1 MLASVRVGFQSLS
14 TNPLRTLLSTL
25 GVIMGVAAL
34 VAVLALGDGM
44 EKFARR
50 QVVSTTSLQAVAIA
64 PLTGRTVDGVFI
76 PDTIVPMLGLADA
89 AAVGAM
95 PGVQSVQLG
104 VDGTALVTVPGA
116 PGAGVGEP
124 HATQVI
130 ATLANARRNLD
141 LRLSAGRWFS
151 DDEVRDS
158 ARVVVVSG
166 KLAKVLSPANPTA
179 LVGGTVQLQGTTFQ
193 VIGVGWPA
201 GGVMPAMAWVPF
213 TAAGMAM
220 APARAP
226 RPPVMA
232 AIAATIEEVPTV
244 KAQVERWL
252 AAQHPEWRGRVQVRT
267 DEARAKQAKQGIFL
281 FKLFMG
287 AITGISLLVGGI
299 GIMNVL
305 LAAVAERT
313 REIGIRKATGARQRD
328 ILAQFLAESVAITG
342 LGSAI
347 GFAVGLTGALGI
359 TAVMRRMAE
368 MPIYAAFAWSTL
380 VVAAVAA
387 VVVGLAFGVYP
398 AVRAARLSPVE
409 AIHYE

>member
-1 MLASVRVGFQSLS
+1 S

-44 EKFARR
+44 EKFARK
-50 QVVSTTSLQAVAIA
+50 QIVSTTSLQAIAIA
-64 PLTGRTVDGVFI
+64 PQTGRTVDGVFI
-76 PDTIVPMLGLADA
+76 PDTIVPMLGLGDA
-89 AAVGAM
+89 ADVAAI
-95 PGVQSVQLG
+95 PGVQTVQLG
-104 VDGTALVTVPGA
+104 VDGTALITVPGA
-116 PGAGVGEP
+116 PGARVAEP

-141 LRLSAGRWFS
+141 LRLSAGRWFG
-151 DDEVRDS
+151 DDEVRDA
-158 ARVVVVSG
+158 ARVVVLSG
-166 KLAKVLSPANPTA
+166 KLAKVLAPANPGA
-179 LVGGTVQLQGTTFQ
+179 LVGGTVQLQGNTFQ
-193 VIGVGWPA
+193 VIGVGGPA
-201 GGVMPAMAWVPF
+201 TGVMPAMAWVPF
-213 TAAGMAM
+213 TSAAAAM

-232 AIAATIEEVPTV
+232 AITATIEDVPAV
-244 KAQVERWL
+244 KGRVDRWL
-252 AAQHPEWRGRVQVRT
+252 ASRHPEWQGRVQVRT

-359 TAVMRRMAE
+359 TAAMRRVAE

-380 VVAAVAA
+380 AVAATAA

-398 AVRAARLSPVE
+398 ALRAARLSPVE